1 MPGDLWVASD
11 GAIDRKA
18 GMRERVRRASSAF
31 DRGHRKRRARRS
43 LFARLPHLRAVGPGN
58 GFAARPNLLDEDGER
73 GQCGDKFDLGE
84 PLRQLSRLHGLHDGV
99 PFGGRLRETDRG
111 YPRPDRTKNRTL
123 PSRKT
128 PPAIYFRGIYAPG
141 SLAPNAAARACLS
154 KIPIAGRRAQLVF
167 AQVLSK

>member
-1 MPGDLWVASD
+1 MASD

-31 DRGHRKRRARRS
+31 ERDHRKVRPLWV
-43 LFARLPHLRAVGPGN
+43 LFAGVSHLCFVGPGN
-58 GFAARPNLLDEDGER
+58 GFAARPNLPDEDGER

-111 YPRPDRTKNRTL
+111 YPRADRTKNRTL

-128 PPAIYFRGIYAPG
+128 PPAIYFRGIYAAG
-141 SLAPNAAARACLS
+141 SLAANAAAAACLS
-154 KIPIAGRRAQLVF
+154 EIRIAGRRA
-167 AQVLSK
+167 